1 MLFTRKQ
8 LLQYYKLSS
17 LFHMKHF
24 LLHSQ
29 NMFHVKHIITRLNSI
44 VPRETNTTDY
54 KQMLHVKHFVNKV
67 HLRKMIEW
75 GN

>member
-1 MLFTRKQ
+1 
-8 LLQYYKLSS
+8 
-17 LFHMKHF
+17 
-24 LLHSQ
+24 
-29 NMFHVKHIITRLNSI
+29 MFHVKHIITRLNSI

-67 HLRKMIEW
+67 HMRKMIEW